1 MKLNNLVDLVLVV
14 GSDSSSGL
22 ELHPNS
28 KTHPRFKKK
37 GDCDE
42 EEEQDDEDD
51 DGNISLQLTDPEAR
65 ENLLRMIASHSPMS
79 WAHINMLGEY
89 DSSDEKLKDSVG
101 ILPLKSAA

>member
-1 MKLNNLVDLVLVV
+1 MTDLKLNNLVDLVLVV

-51 DGNISLQLTDPEAR
+51 DGNISLQLTDPEASYKTQV
-65 ENLLRMIASHSPMS
+65 MM
-79 WAHINMLGEY
+79 
-89 DSSDEKLKDSVG
+89 
-101 ILPLKSAA
+101 